1 MELITNVGLIMI
13 PELIFV
19 VTRYPHNCVPGLIVR
34 ELFTSSGIPNI
45 IMTWLA
51 PLIALPAPFI
61 YASFH
66 PASHVATATIFLCN
80 AAATGACFEFLI
92 AKLLVQLS
100 NYVIIGQLN
109 VAGLSLVHFQLAF
122 EADRGITFS
131 ALDLG
136 GPRVW
141 CTDPFLAFYFRAY
154 HHQRIILIFDVIFK
168 LSISL

>member
-109 VAGLSLVHFQLAF
+109 VAGLSLVHFQLALKEGPARQLARHQLRACLLF
-122 EADRGITFS
+122 E
-131 ALDLG
+131 
-136 GPRVW
+136 VM
-141 CTDPFLAFYFRAY
+141 LAVPIQISFI
-154 HHQRIILIFDVIFK
+154 IILLAKKFY
-168 LSISL
+168 SSN